1 MVVDLALLREAD
13 FVLPV
18 VLLVA
23 IPSQPLRVIRL
34 IRKIVLLRYLELTM
48 FSIAPNNC
56 SYTFPEIQLPSGN
69 VRDVT
74 GV

>member
-23 IPSQPLRVIRL
+23 IPSQPLRVV
-34 IRKIVLLRYLELTM
+34 RKIVFLRYLELMM
-48 FSIAPNNC
+48 FSSIAPNNC